1 MDTQANEKFEHYAI
15 VELFGHLKI
24 AGLVTEAVIGGCSL
38 IRVDV
43 PAVGEQP
50 AYTRYFGQGAIY
62 SLTPVSEEIARS
74 ALEYIRPRPVETYML
89 PAPPQAARVADPE
102 QDFVDGELSDDHWDD
117 DGDDD
122 EIEF

>member
-1 MDTQANEKFEHYAI
+1 MNTKQQESFKEFAI
-15 VELFGHLKI
+15 VELFGHQKI

-43 PAVGEQP
+43 PAIGDQP

-74 ALEYIRPRPVETYML
+74 ALDYIRPRPVQPYML
-89 PAPPQAARVADPE
+89 PASHTERTIN
-102 QDFVDGELSDDHWDD
+102 DDQPGIDY
-117 DGDDD
+117 GDDYED
-122 EIEF
+122 EDDEDDSPF